1 MRTLVLSGTIL
12 LAATATAVA
21 ADPVGEWLVKDG
33 SARIKIVSCPPALWG
48 IISAEK
54 SPGRDTSNRDPSMR
68 GRPIL
73 GIPILINM
81 RQSATEPNLWT
92 GKIYDPQGTAIV
104 SGGGIY
110 DAKMTLNKKDM
121 LEVRG
126 CFGGLICDGED
137 WKRITDPNTPPLPPA
152 PAATTTPTGAAHP
165 APQAKGG
172 TPPSQ
177 QTKGVAMSKSAP
189 SAMAPSGTA
198 AAAPLDPIC
207 SNISSL
213 VPRQ

>member
-48 IISAEK
+48 VISAEK
-54 SPGRDTSNRDPSMR
+54 SPGRDTNNRDPSMR

-81 RQSATEPNLWT
+81 RQTEPNLWT
-92 GKIYDPQGTAIV
+92 GKIYDPQGNAIV

-110 DAKMTLNKKDM
+110 DAKMSLNKKDM

-137 WKRITDPNTPPLPPA
+137 WKRITDPNTLPLPPA
-152 PAATTTPTGAAHP
+152 PAATAPTP

-172 TPPSQ
+172 AAPSQ
-177 QTKGVAMSKSAP
+177 QTKGVAMSKNAP
-189 SAMAPSGTA
+189 SAMAPAGA
-198 AAAPLDPIC
+198 ATAAPLDPIC
-207 SNISSL
+207 SNISSM
-213 VPRQ
+213 VPRH

>member
-48 IISAEK
+48 VISAEK
-54 SPGRDTSNRDPSMR
+54 SPGRDTNNRDPSMR

-81 RQSATEPNLWT
+81 RQTEPNLWT
-92 GKIYDPQGTAIV
+92 GKIYDPQGNAIV

-110 DAKMTLNKKDM
+110 DAKMSLNKKDM

-137 WKRITDPNTPPLPPA
+137 WKRITDPNTLPLPPA
-152 PAATTTPTGAAHP
+152 PAATAPTP

-172 TPPSQ
+172 AAPSQ
-177 QTKGVAMSKSAP
+177 QTKGVAMSKNAP
-189 SAMAPSGTA
+189 SAMAPAGAA

-207 SNISSL
+207 SNVSSL
-213 VPRQ
+213 VPRH

>member
-54 SPGRDTSNRDPSMR
+54 SPGRDVNNRDPSMK
-68 GRPIL
+68 GRPML

-81 RQSATEPNLWT
+81 RQTEPNLWT
-92 GKIYDPQGTAIV
+92 GKIYDPQGTALI

-110 DAKMTLNKKDM
+110 DAKMSLNKRDM

-126 CFGGLICDGED
+126 CFSGVICDGED

-152 PAATTTPTGAAHP
+152 ASAAPAAG
-165 APQAKGG
+165 QAKGG

-189 SAMAPSGTA
+189 GAGAA
-198 AAAPLDPIC
+198 AAAPLDPVC

-213 VPRQ
+213 VPRH

>member
-48 IISAEK
+48 VISAEK
-54 SPGRDTSNRDPSMR
+54 SPGRDTNNRDPSMR

-81 RQSATEPNLWT
+81 RQTEPNLWT
-92 GKIYDPQGTAIV
+92 GKIYDPQGNAIV

-110 DAKMTLNKKDM
+110 DAKMSLNKKDM

-137 WKRITDPNTPPLPPA
+137 WKRITDPNTLPLPPA
-152 PAATTTPTGAAHP
+152 PAATAPTP

-172 TPPSQ
+172 AAPSQ
-177 QTKGVAMSKSAP
+177 QTKGVAMSKNAP
-189 SAMAPSGTA
+189 SAMAPAGA
-198 AAAPLDPIC
+198 AAAPPLDPIC

-213 VPRQ
+213 VPRH